1 MQTLSLSCRGMS
13 CGGREAI
20 SGIPSAGYRKLSQ
33 LSMSTTT
40 YSVKFHKWGSE
51 RITLPL
57 GRGGRR
63 TVFERPSARYRKLS
77 QFSIRSSF
85 SPFNDPLDFF
95 IPKHQSNKSEGNK
108 GNSDDKLI
116 SFVDEWGEKS
126 EPELRPVTKLS
137 DSDPPID
144 IDEWGTNN
152 SSGIEDEWGEKSGPE
167 LRPEKTVSDS
177 DPPIDEDEWIG
188 AKIHKVMSKTTD
200 RVKVW
205 KSKPEPESEEAE
217 LVKVE
222 DEGSEKKKESL
233 LDSDT
238 QEVKGERVGAR
249 PDPTRIHTRFVPL
262 PSLVQ
267 LPKLGKIAGGN
278 IDRIKNEVVS
288 SNETRSFAD
297 EQGENSEPEP
307 PQVESLPDSDP
318 PKDEDERIRAK
329 QAKPDPTHIRIA
341 PLTSLAKLG
350 KIVGDRTDHVKNE
363 GVSSNETTSFVDEL
377 GEKLKLEPKPIVSL
391 PDSDPLEDKDE
402 RVEAKQAKTDSTQTH
417 IAPLPSLTKL
427 GKPMGNKT
435 DEVKNEG
442 VSSKK
447 TTSFVDELGEKLEL
461 EPEPVVSLSDSDP
474 LEDKD
479 ERVGAKQAKTDPTHT
494 HIAPLPSLT
503 KLGKLV
509 GEDIDR
515 VKNEVVSINKATSF
529 VDELGEKLELE
540 PKPIVNLPD
549 SDPTENKDERVG
561 AKQAKPDPTH
571 IAQLPSLTKLGKRA
585 GEDIDRVKNEVVSI
599 NKAASFVDELGEKLE
614 LEPEPV
620 VSLPDSDS
628 PEDKDERFEAK
639 KAKSNLTHSHI
650 APLSSLTKLGKLV
663 GEDIDRVKNEVVSVN
678 KATSFV
684 DELGE
689 KLEPELQLVTSLLD
703 SDPLKVVDELGV
715 TELMGRLTAVVV
727 QEERVAELKRS
738 LIDTVYGTD
747 FGLKASSE
755 VRAEALEL
763 VAQLEAAN
771 PTPNPVESPEL
782 LDGNWILVFTAFS
795 ELLPL
800 LAVGTIP
807 LLKVEK
813 ISQAISTR
821 SLTIENSTTVSS
833 PVAALSFSATAA
845 FEVQSPSRIQVGFK
859 EGTLTLKPPEIMSK
873 LLPGNMDIL
882 GQNISLLPVQQSLGP
897 LENAAAGI
905 TQTIFG
911 LPTVKFPIPGEWTKS
926 WLITTYLDKDLR
938 ISRGDGGLFVLVKE
952 ESSFLEI
959 GSKVLSRL
967 V

>member
-1 MQTLSLSCRGMS
+1 MRRLDSLSRFKPISGCVYCCCDGLCFIGIWRERDNTQHPSISLLWNPSTGES
-13 CGGREAI
+13 IKLSTQYPELSPDRYLYGLGYDTTSDDYKIIRIDAIDEVCDNGLPDEILAIKSASWKKTSECAGGRC
-20 SGIPSAGYRKLSQ
+20 GILA
-33 LSMSTTT
+33 
-40 YSVKFHKWGSE
+40 
-51 RITLPL
+51 RIT
-57 GRGGRR
+57 
-63 TVFERPSARYRKLS
+63 
-77 QFSIRSSF
+77 
-85 SPFNDPLDFF
+85 
-95 IPKHQSNKSEGNK
+95 
-108 GNSDDKLI
+108 
-116 SFVDEWGEKS
+116 
-126 EPELRPVTKLS
+126 
-137 DSDPPID
+137 
-144 IDEWGTNN
+144 
-152 SSGIEDEWGEKSGPE
+152 
-167 LRPEKTVSDS
+167 
-177 DPPIDEDEWIG
+177 
-188 AKIHKVMSKTTD
+188 
-200 RVKVW
+200 
-205 KSKPEPESEEAE
+205 
-217 LVKVE
+217 
-222 DEGSEKKKESL
+222 
-233 LDSDT
+233 
-238 QEVKGERVGAR
+238 
-249 PDPTRIHTRFVPL
+249 
-262 PSLVQ
+262 
-267 LPKLGKIAGGN
+267 
-278 IDRIKNEVVS
+278 
-288 SNETRSFAD
+288 
-297 EQGENSEPEP
+297 
-307 PQVESLPDSDP
+307 
-318 PKDEDERIRAK
+318 
-329 QAKPDPTHIRIA
+329 
-341 PLTSLAKLG
+341 
-350 KIVGDRTDHVKNE
+350 
-363 GVSSNETTSFVDEL
+363 
-377 GEKLKLEPKPIVSL
+377 
-391 PDSDPLEDKDE
+391 
-402 RVEAKQAKTDSTQTH
+402 
-417 IAPLPSLTKL
+417 
-427 GKPMGNKT
+427 
-435 DEVKNEG
+435 
-442 VSSKK
+442 
-447 TTSFVDELGEKLEL
+447 
-461 EPEPVVSLSDSDP
+461 
-474 LEDKD
+474 
-479 ERVGAKQAKTDPTHT
+479 
-494 HIAPLPSLT
+494 
-503 KLGKLV
+503 
-509 GEDIDR
+509 
-515 VKNEVVSINKATSF
+515 TSF

-571 IAQLPSLTKLGKRA
+571 IGQLPSLTKLGKRA

-639 KAKSNLTHSHI
+639 KAKPNLTHSHI

-882 GQNISLLPVQQSLGP
+882 GQNISLLPLQQSLGS